1 MEEMFFVYILRSL
14 VNGKLYID
22 YTSNIEARLNRHNNG
37 QETYIKS
44 GIPWELIYKE
54 GYTTKGEAIKREKH
68 LKNME
73 NPKYILEK
81 IVDGN
86 SSGGGAAR

>member
-14 VNGKLYID
+14 VNGKLYIG
-22 YTSNIEARLNRHNNG
+22 YTSDIEARLNRHNNS
-37 QETYIKS
+37 QETYTKN

-54 GYTTKGEAIKREKH
+54 DYTTKGEAIKREKH
-68 LKNME
+68 LKNMK

-81 IVDGN
+81 IVKDD